1 MANDYCVIGG
11 AILAVVLLFVG
22 LYFLIDYSRNY
33 EEKPYME
40 FCNGLG
46 MELYSE
52 GGWVN
57 FCYDEDKSTIYKII
71 EINGEYE
78 LVQEAV
84 WC

>member
-1 MANDYCVIGG
+1 M
-11 AILAVVLLFVG
+11 VVFLFVG
-22 LYFLIDYSRNY
+22 LYLLMDYSKNI
-33 EEKPYME
+33 EKKPYME

-52 GGWVN
+52 SGWVK
-57 FCYDEDKSTIYKII
+57 FCYDEDKSTIYKVI

-78 LVQEAV
+78 LVQEVV